1 MSEPTTL
8 ITFSRSGLSLADSLE
23 LTKSVFGCGVVI
35 GFLSTPTEFM
45 VVKLEGGLLTGPNGT
60 VDLGPVFEARVFS
73 NKAELRWLAETDG
86 VGKAVV
92 LLEGRKG
99 QEHAPDLAE
108 TDGVGK
114 AVVLAETELPTLASE
129 GWKRESY
136 VVTKQSCEYILWGR
150 GTGKFTNGWGG
161 VSAARIGTI
170 PLPLKVEENKCAILK
185 TIVYFCKE
193 LPDTDGNCVVLDERL
208 VGLEVRDAN
217 DRGSDQENRQ
227 RVSSGVGE

>member
-1 MSEPTTL
+1 MAEPTTL

-45 VVKLEGGLLTGPNGT
+45 VVKLEGGLLKGPNGT

-73 NKAELRWLAETDG
+73 NEAELRWLAETDG

-92 LLEGRKG
+92 L
-99 QEHAPDLAE
+99 
-108 TDGVGK
+108 
-114 AVVLAETELPTLASE
+114 AETELSTLASE

-193 LPDTDGNCVVLDERL
+193 LPNTDGNCVVLDERL
-208 VGLEVRDAN
+208 LGLEVRDAK

>member
-1 MSEPTTL
+1 MAEPTTL
-8 ITFSRSGLSLADSLE
+8 ITFSRGGLSLADSLK
-23 LTKSVFGCGVVI
+23 LTKSVLGGGAAV
-35 GFLSTPTEFM
+35 GLLSTPTEFM

-73 NKAELRWLAETDG
+73 NKAELRW
-86 VGKAVV
+86 
-92 LLEGRKG
+92 
-99 QEHAPDLAE
+99 LAE

-217 DRGSDQENRQ
+217 DKGSNQENRQ